1 MQTCDQTP
9 GAAVS
14 DDMLT
19 KHDKL
24 TAIGVF
30 RGISSTRYPQMVTY
44 GLALRGGIVEGRM
57 MADTAYITPRQ
68 QPWLETGPSC
78 CCNRKTCH
86 NMAGGK
92 FSYTHS
98 LGREKAGTE
107 KSVWLANK
115 LCQYILGIRKMRTFV
130 RIMAN
135 ALHLIFG
142 MANQQNSSKLQHFH
156 KGQSCS

>member
-30 RGISSTRYPQMVTY
+30 GGISSTGYPRMVTY
-44 GLALRGGIVEGRM
+44 GLALRQGIIGGGM

-68 QPWLETGPSC
+68 QPRLPTGPSC
-78 CCNRKTCH
+78 CCNRKTCR
-86 NMAGGK
+86 NMAGGQ
-92 FSYTHS
+92 FSYTCS
-98 LGREKAGTE
+98 LGRVTE

-115 LCQYILGIRKMRTFV
+115 LCQYILGVRKM
-130 RIMAN
+130 
-135 ALHLIFG
+135 
-142 MANQQNSSKLQHFH
+142 
-156 KGQSCS
+156 

>member
-30 RGISSTRYPQMVTY
+30 RGISSMGYPQMLTY
-44 GLALRGGIVEGRM
+44 GLALREGIVEGGM
-57 MADTAYITPRQ
+57 MADTAYIMPCQ

-78 CCNRKTCH
+78 CCNQKTCC
-86 NMAGGK
+86 NMAEGQ
-92 FSYTHS
+92 FSYTCS
-98 LGREKAGTE
+98 LGREKVGTE

-115 LCQYILGIRKMRTFV
+115 LCQYILGIRKM
-130 RIMAN
+130 
-135 ALHLIFG
+135 
-142 MANQQNSSKLQHFH
+142 
-156 KGQSCS
+156 